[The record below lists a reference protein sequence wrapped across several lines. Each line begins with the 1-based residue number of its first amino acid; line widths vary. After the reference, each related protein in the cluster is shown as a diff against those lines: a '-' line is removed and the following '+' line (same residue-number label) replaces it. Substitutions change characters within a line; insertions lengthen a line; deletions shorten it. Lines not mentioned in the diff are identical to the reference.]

1 MAITFND
8 NLNVSATK
16 PVDRRYGTYNGT
28 SISNAISVANAATVA
43 GERYKGLTVGLT
55 VNFGP
60 VVEYWYKDGTTN
72 NDLVVK
78 SGSVSG
84 AGNGLTNTGGVI
96 GLGGSLNT
104 ATTILTGAA
113 ETLTIGGLQTAASP
127 THFLSANSSGT
138 LTLSTVS
145 SLTSTIQTGVLSA
158 ISASNGL
165 TSTVTSTSNNIK
177 LGGTITENTSISLG
191 DFTITI
197 FNSTNPTNR
206 CESTFNRG
214 AINFDTYDAI
224 VGTPNVPT
232 NNGSR
237 SRIISTKASNAMW
250 TTNYLYNSTH
260 NPAYRAWENWLADHP
275 WIVTKYAGNYPIGAQ
290 FQILENL
297 QGTNRDSAIQAHYF
311 DERVGNTTW
320 SDTWTNPSSPNSFG
334 VTFPGWVVGNTYKL
348 RILDGIDDF
357 NGITATTISGT
368 PYTSGWVFTYTSG
381 GPALWITSTVDGDF
395 PITERSPRTSLIVT
409 SEGSDLADTYNYE
422 EGVVNVLAKTVFV
435 TGRIDQIASTGG
447 IRLAQTA
454 GTNTATLPSITE
466 SAIGEMFY
474 STGLDSIVVRV
485 AASGATQWIVLDS
498 TAI

>member
-28 SISNAISVANAATVA
+28 DISNAISVANAAIGS
-43 GERYKGLTVGLT
+43 GERYQGLTVGLT
-55 VNFGP
+55 VNYGT
-60 VVEYWYKDGTTN
+60 VVEYWYKNGITN
-72 NDLVVK
+72 NDLVLK
-78 SGSVSG
+78 TGSVSG
-84 AGNGLTNTGGVI
+84 AGNGLTNTNGTI
-96 GLGGSLNT
+96 GLGGSLSEST
-104 ATTILTGAA
+104 TTITTGPSN
-113 ETLTIGGLQTAASP
+113 TLTIGGLQTAATP
-127 THFLSANSSGT
+127 THYLSANSSGT

-145 SLTSTIQTGVLSA
+145 SLTTTVQNAVISA
-158 ISASNGL
+158 ISATNGL
-165 TSTVTSTSNNIK
+165 TKTGNNIK
-177 LGGTITENTSISLG
+177 LGGTLVENTSIPLG
-191 DFTITI
+191 DFFVTI
-197 FNSTNPTNR
+197 FNNTNATNR
-206 CESTFNRG
+206 SESTFNRS

-224 VGTPNVPT
+224 TGTPNVPT
-232 NNGSR
+232 NDGSR

-250 TTNYLYNSTH
+250 TTNYLYYSAH
-260 NPAYRAWENWLADHP
+260 NPAYRAWENWLTDHP
-275 WIVTKYAGNYPIGAQ
+275 WIVPASVPIGVS

-297 QGTNRDSAIQAHYF
+297 QATNRDSAIQGHYI
-311 DERVGNTTW
+311 DERVGNALW

-334 VTFPGWVVGNTYKL
+334 VTFPGWVVGKTYTL
-348 RILDGIDDF
+348 RILYGIDDF
-357 NGITATTISGT
+357 TGITATTISGT

-395 PITERSPRTSLIVT
+395 PITERDPKTSLIVT
-409 SEGSDLADTYNYE
+409 SEGTDSADTYNYQ
-422 EGVVNVLAKTVFV
+422 EGVINVLAKTVFV

-454 GTNTATLPSITE
+454 GTDTATLPSISE

-474 STGLDSIVVRV
+474 STGLNSIVVRV

>member
-60 VVEYWYKDGTTN
+60 VIEYWYKDGITN
-72 NDLVVK
+72 NDLVEK
-78 SGSVSG
+78 AGSVSG

-104 ATTILTGAA
+104 ATTILTGAT
-113 ETLTIGGLQTAASP
+113 ETLTIGGLQTATSP
-127 THFLSANSSGT
+127 THYLSANSSGT

-145 SLTSTIQTGVLSA
+145 SLTTTVQNAVISA
-158 ISASNGL
+158 ISATNGL
-165 TSTVTSTSNNIK
+165 TKTGNNIK
-177 LGGTITENTSISLG
+177 LGGTLIENTSIPLG
-191 DFTITI
+191 DNFLTI
-197 FNSTNPTNR
+197 FNNTNTTNR
-206 CESTFNRG
+206 SESTLTRSSVS
-214 AINFDTYDAI
+214 FDTYDTI

-237 SRIISTKASNAMW
+237 SRIISTKASNSMW

-275 WIVTKYAGNYPIGAQ
+275 WIVTKYAGNYPAGVP
-290 FQILENL
+290 FQIADNL
-297 QGTNRDSAIQAHYF
+297 QATNRESAVQAHYL
-311 DERVGNTTW
+311 DERVGKSTW
-320 SDTWTNPSSPNSFG
+320 ADTWTNPSSPNSFG
-334 VTFPGWVVGNTYKL
+334 VTFPGWVVGNTYTL

-381 GPALWITSTVDGDF
+381 APNLWITSTVDGDF
-395 PITERSPRTSLIVT
+395 PIIDRDDRTSFITT
-409 SEGSDLADTYNYE
+409 SEGADPLNVDTYQK
-422 EGVVNVLAKTVFV
+422 GLIQISATSTVV
-435 TGRIDQIASTGG
+435 TGLIDQGTSTRGF
-447 IRLAQTA
+447 RLAII
-454 GTNTATLPSITE
+454 ATLGDLPANAVT
-466 SAIGEMFY
+466 GEMVY
-474 STGLDSIVVRV
+474 LQSSNSIVVKT
-485 AASGATQWIVLDS
+485 ALGAPNNGWRKVDLVTI
-498 TAI
+498 